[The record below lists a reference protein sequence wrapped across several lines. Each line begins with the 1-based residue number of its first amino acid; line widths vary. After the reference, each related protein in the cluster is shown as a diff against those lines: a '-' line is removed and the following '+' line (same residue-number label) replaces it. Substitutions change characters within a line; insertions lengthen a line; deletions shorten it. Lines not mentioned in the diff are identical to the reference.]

1 MNELTVQ
8 RLQKT
13 GPSSLDERLVN
24 SLLSLESLLAKL
36 RSAASAEEIWTI
48 TLEHLKPLIP
58 FRIAGI
64 FCPKGTEFTLALEDS
79 MASSD
84 AEELKQVVDQA
95 IDAGVFGW
103 ALQHNRLAA
112 FKTPDGRRTLVLAAL
127 KTRQRLLGM
136 FTAILSTQ
144 SASGWDANT
153 IVLTTHLA
161 CAASALLAD
170 ELANELQQQNRNLDA
185 LVQQRTAQL
194 RQAKEEAELAN
205 RAKSAFFASASHE
218 LRTPLNAILGYTQI
232 LLGGDSLEEEHRSQV
247 DTIHKSAEHLLGLIN
262 DVLEISRAESSAVE
276 IVPVPL
282 RLAQLVG
289 EVADI
294 VRPKAEAKGI
304 HFQCTIDDA
313 APTFVNTDGRRLTQV
328 LQNLLGNAIKFTEA
342 GSVCMDVS
350 RKESAVRFLVMDTGR
365 GISPEALKTLFQP
378 FQQANPSRGATSS
391 PGLGLTISKKI
402 LEMMGAQL
410 QLRSD
415 GGKGSCFWFDLPCGA
430 AATATVDEPTSP
442 IESPPLSET
451 ALSNLKN
458 YATRGDVLA
467 LREEL
472 EKMQRDP
479 AGAPKHVT
487 RVLQLTLECKMKA
500 VRELLNSL

>member
-1 MNELTVQ
+1 MNELTIQ
-8 RLQKT
+8 RLRHAA
-13 GPSSLDERLVN
+13 PSSLDERLVN

-58 FRIAGI
+58 FRIAGF
-64 FCPKGTEFTLALEDS
+64 FCPKGADFALALEAS
-79 MASSD
+79 MPS
-84 AEELKQVVDQA
+84 AEADELKQVVDQA

-112 FKTPDGRRTLVLAAL
+112 FKTPDGQRTLVLAAL
-127 KTRQRLLGM
+127 KTRQQLLGM

-185 LVQQRTAQL
+185 LVQQRTTQL

-232 LLGGDSLEEEHRSQV
+232 LLGGNSLEQEPRSQV

-276 IVPVPL
+276 IALEPV
-282 RLAQLVG
+282 RIAQLVN
-289 EVADI
+289 EVTDI
-294 VRPKAEAKGI
+294 VRTKAESKGI
-304 HFQCTIDDA
+304 HFQVTIDDA
-313 APTFVNTDGRRLTQV
+313 VPTFLNTDSRRVTQV
-328 LQNLLGNAIKFTEA
+328 LQNLLLNAIKFTEA
-342 GSVCMDVS
+342 GSVCLDLS
-350 RKESAVRFLVMDTGR
+350 RKESAVRFLVMDTGP
-365 GISPEALKTLFQP
+365 GIPPEALKSLFQP
-378 FQQANPSRGATSS
+378 FQQANPNRGSTSS
-391 PGLGLTISKKI
+391 PGLGLAISKKI
-402 LEMMGAQL
+402 LDMMGAQL
-410 QLRSD
+410 RLRSD
-415 GGKGSCFWFDLPCGA
+415 GGKGSCFWFDLPCEASPA
-430 AATATVDEPTSP
+430 AALSDPPSP
-442 IESPPLSET
+442 IEAPPLSEP
-451 ALSNLKN
+451 ALSKLKN
-458 YATRGDVLA
+458 YVTRGDVLG

-472 EKMQRDP
+472 ERLQRDP

-487 RVLQLTLECKMKA
+487 RALQLTHECKLKA
-500 VRELLNSL
+500 VRELFNSL